1 MGLFKKK
8 SAKVQDESVELQEP
22 NQTEDNKKG
31 KSGSKKDTLPIFKS
45 KSTEGEIY
53 VLTDVIRYGLIE
65 YFRSSGMPI
74 YNITTNPKSSIIN
87 WSYTFDLYC
96 EKETYITIIT
106 SIIFIYYH
114 LIIKL

>member
-65 YFRSSGMPI
+65 YFRSSGMTI
-74 YNITTNPKSSIIN
+74 YNIGLVFITHFLSI
-87 WSYTFDLYC
+87 LY
-96 EKETYITIIT
+96 
-106 SIIFIYYH
+106 SDQS
-114 LIIKL
+114 